1 MHYYYQMY
9 WFNNS
14 DYYNL
19 KRSNVESEMS
29 YGYCKTLDL
38 RRNAYSQYSET
49 VVFNHTGV
57 TPQIEASPC
66 LACNDAVKTTT
77 A

>member
-1 MHYYYQMY
+1 
-9 WFNNS
+9 
-14 DYYNL
+14 
-19 KRSNVESEMS
+19 MS